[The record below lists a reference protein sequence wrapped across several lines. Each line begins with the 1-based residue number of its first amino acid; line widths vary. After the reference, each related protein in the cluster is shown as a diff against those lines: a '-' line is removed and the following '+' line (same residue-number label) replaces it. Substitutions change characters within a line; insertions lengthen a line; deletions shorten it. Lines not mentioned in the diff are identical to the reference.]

1 MVETQQFRIAIGTL
15 KFVLHLFNPHDRIG
29 NLGTF
34 EFHLCLGMIRW

>member
-1 MVETQQFRIAIGTL
+1 MVKTQQCRIDIGTL

-34 EFHLCLGMIRW
+34 EFQLEV